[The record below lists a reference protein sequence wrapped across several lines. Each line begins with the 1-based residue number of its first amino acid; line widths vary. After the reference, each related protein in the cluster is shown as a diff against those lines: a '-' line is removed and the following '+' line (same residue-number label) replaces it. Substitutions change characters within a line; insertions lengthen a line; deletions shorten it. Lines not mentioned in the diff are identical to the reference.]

1 MERYKRFICF
11 SIIFIISGILHVL
24 LRTVD
29 LTSCFSQLLYG
40 FVVLMWGMLVSD
52 QIIDKRVRNIIWG
65 IVLFLEMYF
74 LMQICRYRLTEGQNK
89 LLWYAYYIPT
99 LVIPLL
105 FFYLTLYMNR
115 QENEALNAKYILVSV
130 PTLVLIPL
138 ILTNNFHQ
146 LFIRLDD
153 TLLDSV
159 GSSNAGILS
168 YISRIYSII
177 LLVAAFIILFRKC
190 QISISKQKLFQL
202 IIILGICAFLL
213 GSYALGFSPK
223 INGVKL
229 WDIGEIFAMIS
240 IYILE
245 ACMQVGLI
253 PVNTKY
259 TWIFQ
264 ETDLPAVIQD
274 NNGKYIYLTRGA
286 EAVLNPS
293 KESFVRSSDISGG
306 SVSWAVDLSAVNEL
320 NRRITT
326 TIEQI
331 DARNHYLTTQNAINE
346 EMAAVD
352 ARNKVY
358 DRIAGIVSNQLGRIE
373 ELLAEEETDFT
384 QRLKKIVV
392 YNAYIKRRS
401 NLELLRESEKIIPA
415 GELYTAIA
423 ESVSYLKL
431 NQIDV
436 ALNFGISGDI
446 SVDAGI
452 LAYDFFEIVAEAVLN
467 RASMLSI
474 NLTDKDGQLN
484 LRMLTNLSD
493 CSFVDA
499 FRSEEFAYC
508 NGKIIKTEND
518 GESILALILERG
530 GTKI

>member
-1 MERYKRFICF
+1 MEHYKRLISV
-11 SIIFIISGILHVL
+11 SIVFIISGILHVL

-29 LTSCFSQLLYG
+29 FTGCFSQLFYG
-40 FVVLMWGMLVSD
+40 FIVIVWGMQVSD
-52 QIIDKRVRNIIWG
+52 RIIDRRVRNLILG
-65 IVLFLEMYF
+65 IVLFLEMFF
-74 LMQICRYRLTEGQNK
+74 LMQICRYRLAEGQNK
-89 LLWYAYYIPT
+89 LLWYSYYIPT

-115 QENEALNAKYILVSV
+115 QEKEVPDAKSILVSV
-130 PTLVLIPL
+130 PVLVLIPL
-138 ILTNNFHQ
+138 ILTNNLHQ

-153 TLLDSV
+153 SLLDSV

-168 YISRIYSII
+168 YISRIYSVLLLIVTFI
-177 LLVAAFIILFRKC
+177 LLFRKC

-202 IIILGICAFLL
+202 IFILCICIFLL
-213 GSYALGFSPK
+213 GSYALGLSPK

-229 WDIGEIFAMIS
+229 WDIGEIYAMIS

-274 NNGKYIYLTRGA
+274 NTGKYVYLTKGA

-331 DARNHYLTTQNAINE
+331 DARNRYLTTQNAINE

-358 DRIAGIVSNQLGRIE
+358 DRIAGIVSNQLGQIE
-373 ELLAEEETDFT
+373 ELMAEEETDFS

-401 NLELLRESEKIIPA
+401 NLELLRESEKTIPA
-415 GELYTAIA
+415 GELYTAVS

-431 NQIDV
+431 NQIEV
-436 ALNFGISGDI
+436 YLNFGIDGEI
-446 SVDAGI
+446 SADAGI
-452 LAYDFFEIVAEAVLN
+452 LAYDFFETVAEAVLN
-467 RASMLSI
+467 KGSVMSVNLS
-474 NLTDKDGQLN
+474 DKDGQLS
-484 LRMLTNLSD
+484 LRMLTDISD
-493 CSFVDA
+493 CSFIDGW
-499 FRSEEFAYC
+499 SCNEFASC
-508 NGKIIKTEND
+508 HGKISKTVND
-518 GESILALILERG
+518 GDSILALTFERG
-530 GTKI
+530 GAKL